1 MIRTFRTLRA
11 SSTIFPNNWFNARR
25 RRLLRQGASVSLFL
39 LLAVELR
46 RVLIFWRQSTMPT
59 GRLVTAVTLLVCGTV
74 LMMWA
79 MWTKREL

>member
-46 RVLIFWRQSTMPT
+46 RVLMFWHQPGMSAR
-59 GRLVTAVTLLVCGTV
+59 RLVTAVALLLCGTV

-79 MWTKREL
+79 MWTKSEL